1 MADSW
6 LLLQSSL
13 RVETMSSIKVYYTS
27 VSGSREVSGKKRVSV
42 GKKGE
47 DEDIPVGEFRIV
59 LRHFLALSA

>member
-1 MADSW
+1 
-6 LLLQSSL
+6 
-13 RVETMSSIKVYYTS
+13 MSSIKVYYTS